1 MTTSAPV
8 AGADLRDV
16 PDTPANSVLAVRD
29 LSVSFPPAR
38 GGRRS
43 TDNGL
48 RVLSD
53 VSLDVTDGEFVA
65 ILGPSG
71 CGKST
76 LLRALGGL
84 LDPGA
89 RVAGEISV
97 SGKVVAP
104 TDAAGRRATA
114 WMPQRDGLL
123 PWRRALPNA
132 MVGAIAAGVPR
143 ERSLP
148 RAQQL
153 FEDFG
158 LSGFERAWPHE
169 LSGGMRQRLALLR
182 TCLAERSVLL
192 LDEPFGGLD
201 PVTRRRMNAWLA
213 SVRLT
218 ERAASADDAVEEA
231 TGSGVVLVTHDIDE
245 AMTLADRIVVLSER
259 PGRIVYEALALPAA
273 VAAYDRDALFAAL
286 DC

>member
-1 MTTSAPV
+1 MSIEAAAGRAQAASAGGDAARAP
-8 AGADLRDV
+8 
-16 PDTPANSVLAVRD
+16 VLAVRD
-29 LSVSFPPAR
+29 LTIAFPPLRR
-38 GGRRS
+38 GGAPV
-43 TDNGL
+43 T
-48 RVLSD
+48 VLD
-53 VSLDVTDGEFVA
+53 RLNLEVRDGEFVA

-84 LDPGA
+84 LDPRA
-89 RVAGEISV
+89 QV
-97 SGKVVAP
+97 SGDVTVP
-104 TDAAGRRATA
+104 RDGAGRRATA

-123 PWRRALPNA
+123 PWRRALSNA

-143 ERSLP
+143 DRAYP

-153 FEDFG
+153 FVEFG
-158 LSGFERAWPHE
+158 LGGFERAWPHE

-182 TCLAERSVLL
+182 TCLTERPVLL

-218 ERAASADDAVEEA
+218 DRAATADASEPDAAHPSA
-231 TGSGVVLVTHDIDE
+231 THGSGVVLVTHDIDE
-245 AMTLADRIVVLSER
+245 AITLADRIVVLSDR
-259 PGRIVYEALALPAA
+259 PGRIVHQA
-273 VAAYDRDALFAAL
+273 VAHPGTGDAYDRDALLAAL